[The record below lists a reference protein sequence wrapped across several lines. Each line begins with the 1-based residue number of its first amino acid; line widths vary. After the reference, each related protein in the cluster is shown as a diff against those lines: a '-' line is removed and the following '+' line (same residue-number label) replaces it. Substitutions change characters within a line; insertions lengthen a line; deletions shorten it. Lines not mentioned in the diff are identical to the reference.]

1 MMKLADILG
10 YQLDMARCAALRSL
24 YRLLGNESLRPAD
37 TAALA
42 LVREQPGCN
51 QTTLGRAL
59 AGNRSV
65 GMKVASRLE
74 ARGLLTRCAGRDA
87 RSKGLF
93 LTPEGERALDDLLAR
108 HAQAEA
114 RLSAGL
120 TPAERRTLL
129 RLLGKVQQ
137 AVAEEE
143 DALPIDQA
151 LKQPRHSR
159 GVRKVS

>member
-1 MMKLADILG
+1 MKLADIIG

-24 YRLLGNESLRPAD
+24 NRLLGDEQYRPSD

-42 LVREQPGCN
+42 LVRERPGCN
-51 QTTLGRAL
+51 QTALGRAL

-74 ARGLLTRCAGRDA
+74 AQGLLTRCAGTDA

-93 LTPEGERALDDLLAR
+93 LTTEGERTLDRLLAL
-108 HAQAEA
+108 HARAET
-114 RLSAGL
+114 RLTTHLS
-120 TPAERRTLL
+120 PEEQKMLL
-129 RLLGKVQQ
+129 RLLAKVQR
-137 AVAEEE
+137 AVADEEG
-143 DALPIDQA
+143 ALPVAEA

-159 GVRKVS
+159 KARSLS